1 MLAPVLHI
9 LPLATIVRERT
20 LPVAGKVNV
29 HVNQRVNP
37 TDVVAEASF
46 AREHALLDVARKFG
60 VSPATADKLI
70 RVKEGDRLQ
79 QGALVAEGRGPFSR
93 PIKAPR
99 AGRVMIAGGGQ
110 VLMEVADTRIQL
122 KAGLPGV
129 VTQVLPERGVV
140 IRTAGALIQGVWGN
154 SRPDNALID
163 NGLMVSLLEKPDD
176 VLSAD
181 RLDVSLRGSVIL
193 GGHVRDVETL
203 KAAAELPV
211 RGLILS
217 SILSPLI
224 MAALQ
229 MRYPIMVTEGFGA
242 MPMNSAAFRLLT
254 TNNKREV
261 TVNAERFDRY
271 VGNRPEVIIPL
282 PVSTEPPEPNSFE
295 TFAVGQT
302 VRLRRPPSVG
312 AVGTVSNLPAGLSTL
327 ASGLRAPAAE
337 VKLENGETVLVPL
350 VNLEVVG

>member
-1 MLAPVLHI
+1 MLAPVLHV
-9 LPLATIVRERT
+9 LPLATIIRERT

-37 TDVVAEASF
+37 TDVIAEASF
-46 AREHALLDVARKFG
+46 AREHVLLDVARTFG
-60 VSPATADKLI
+60 VSATAADKMI
-70 RVKEGDRLQ
+70 RVKEGDRLA
-79 QGALVAEGRGPFSR
+79 QGALVAEGRGLFARS
-93 PIKAPR
+93 IKAPR

-110 VLMEVADTRIQL
+110 VLMEVGDTRVEL
-122 KAGLPGV
+122 RAGLPGV

-154 SRPDNALID
+154 GRID

-176 VLSAD
+176 VLNAS

-193 GGHVRDVETL
+193 GGHVRDLETL

-217 SILSPLI
+217 SLLSPLI
-224 MAALQ
+224 VSAYQ
-229 MRYPIMVTEGFGA
+229 MRYPVILTDGFGA

-254 TNNKREV
+254 TNNKREA
-261 TVNAERFDRY
+261 TVNAEHFDRY
-271 VGNRPEVIIPL
+271 SGNRPEVIIPL
-282 PVSTEPPEPNSFE
+282 PVSTEPPEPNNFE
-295 TFAVGQT
+295 AFSVGQT
-302 VRLRRPPSVG
+302 VRLRRPPNAGMIGSL
-312 AVGTVSNLPAGLSTL
+312 SSLPAGLSTL
-327 ASGLRAPAAE
+327 LTGLRAPAAE
-337 VKLENGETVLVPL
+337 IKLENGETLLVPL